1 MKLDS
6 KIKEGKKPLTCFDT
20 EQAKE
25 FLGKECYFSN
35 CKSHYKNLS
44 AFKKFESL
52 TDYCIGELTAIM
64 DLGDRVFDVD
74 QQCNEFRYCL
84 PCEWVKEPKK
94 KYRPYTVME
103 FVKYYPLG
111 SHLHFRLKDGTI
123 EMHRLVDGYND
134 CKNGSGTLFMCGVL
148 FSMSELYDD
157 YEIFKDGEWQ
167 PFGVIDDEKK

>member
-1 MKLDS
+1 MELD
-6 KIKEGKKPLTCFDT
+6 KRIKTITDILTVVNSDLKGIIGKTGYFGNSIMDFKRLDTC
-20 EQAKE
+20 E
-25 FLGKECYFSN
+25 Y
-35 CKSHYKNLS
+35 
-44 AFKKFESL
+44 
-52 TDYCIGELTAIM
+52 GELTGIIRNT
-64 DLGDRVFDVD
+64 DRCFEYENCAESGR
-74 QQCNEFRYCL
+74 QGYCYFIPEYYL
-84 PCEWVKEPKK
+84 NPVEPEK

-167 PFGVIDDEKK
+167 PFGVIEDD

>member
-6 KIKEGKKPLTCFDT
+6 RIKDGKKPLDCFDT
-20 EQAKE
+20 EIAKQFIGKKGLFGVHKSQFMNLDTCPKCVNE
-25 FLGKECYFSN
+25 ILNKIDNYDECSFVTSGNYAYMYFLPE
-35 CKSHYKNLS
+35 
-44 AFKKFESL
+44 
-52 TDYCIGELTAIM
+52 
-64 DLGDRVFDVD
+64 
-74 QQCNEFRYCL
+74 
-84 PCEWVKEPKK
+84 EWVKEPKK

-103 FVKYYPLG
+103 FIKYYPLG

>member
-1 MKLDS
+1 MELD
-6 KIKEGKKPLTCFDT
+6 KRIIEGKKPLDCFDT
-20 EQAKE
+20 EIAKQFIGKKGFFGVHKSQFINLDTCPKCVNE
-25 FLGKECYFSN
+25 ILNKIDNYDECSFVTSGNYAYMYFLPE
-35 CKSHYKNLS
+35 
-44 AFKKFESL
+44 
-52 TDYCIGELTAIM
+52 
-64 DLGDRVFDVD
+64 
-74 QQCNEFRYCL
+74 
-84 PCEWVKEPKK
+84 EWVKESEK

-157 YEIFKDGEWQ
+157 YEIFKDDEWQ